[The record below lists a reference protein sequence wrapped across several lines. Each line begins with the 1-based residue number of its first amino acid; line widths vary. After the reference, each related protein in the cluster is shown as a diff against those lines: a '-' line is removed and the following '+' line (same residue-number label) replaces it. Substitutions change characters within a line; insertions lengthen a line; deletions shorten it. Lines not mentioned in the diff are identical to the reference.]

1 MRRSAWP
8 GEVRVDNAAIGAAK
22 VRQLA
27 ERVRERER
35 LLGVKARRPTRCR
48 LHAQAWWSR
57 RHANKTGIAML

>member
-8 GEVRVDNAAIGAAK
+8 GEVWVDNAAIGAAK

-27 ERVRERER
+27 ERVREREW

-48 LHAQAWWSR
+48 
-57 RHANKTGIAML
+57 